1 MLFNSEIACLAFHS
15 SGGPIAQCSKAGFTK
30 LSKKSRGDESV
41 IGDSQSLMLLATH
54 QISFASE
61 KKPRA
66 RRGHVWYDGFMAA
79 RLGIVLYWV
88 GIIIALALGAMG
100 MLVFSGDNPLMSVFF
115 FISAGIV
122 WGIGRAIRYVLA
134 GE

>member
-1 MLFNSEIACLAFHS
+1 
-15 SGGPIAQCSKAGFTK
+15 
-30 LSKKSRGDESV
+30 
-41 IGDSQSLMLLATH
+41 
-54 QISFASE
+54 
-61 KKPRA
+61 
-66 RRGHVWYDGFMAA
+66 MAA

-122 WGIGRAIRYVLA
+122 WGIGRGILYVLA